1 MVIATNPEPTK
12 PTTRSAAVQNAS
24 DPKLQSPSAAPGFSS
39 VSRTPLVPESVLKRH
54 GAYCAI
60 DTRFRAA
67 ARLQAAIWLKAQNIR
82 TAADDRAANSGHSF
96 LGSILSTEAARA
108 GKNFLSG
115 NIFRLALR
123 EWLLCE
129 DDAAIDPERLFGNA
143 LSSAPLCF
151 SLFGPMALD
160 LKLATSVFRE
170 LLPGFVHKIEQI
182 SFEHSP
188 GRRNDRFLSDRT
200 AFDLAVRVITP
211 DGEPG
216 TIFIEVKYSESMEGP
231 AARMRDRYNEA
242 SRQVR
247 LYRDPDSAILRSLA
261 VEQLWRE
268 GMLAQ
273 LAVDNGVTPRA
284 VFMAIGPRLN
294 RRVQAAFRVYEAE
307 LIDADK
313 READRVAFAPLTL
326 EAVIEAIAVAGA
338 SDLAQAL
345 WGRYC
350 DFDQV
355 YRLSM
360 QELAGDGPVS
370 SAPHSRAN
378 ARNASQ
384 PALPP
389 ARRQVSSRGITRSAL
404 PAKARTSRSS
414 KQAVR

>member
-1 MVIATNPEPTK
+1 MTMHSTKVPSPTISTVLAPE
-12 PTTRSAAVQNAS
+12 
-24 DPKLQSPSAAPGFSS
+24 AAPISS
-39 VSRTPLVPESVLKRH
+39 SFTQPPRAPLVPDSVLKRH

-67 ARLQAAIWLKAQNIR
+67 ARLQQAIWLKEQNIA
-82 TAADDRAANSGHSF
+82 TAADDHSARNIHSF
-96 LGSILSTEAARA
+96 LGSVLSADAARA
-108 GKNFLSG
+108 GKNFLTE
-115 NIFRLALR
+115 NIYRLALR

-143 LSSAPLCF
+143 LSSMPLVF
-151 SLFGPMALD
+151 NLFGPLALD

-170 LLPGFVHKIEQI
+170 LLPGFVHKVEQI
-182 SFEHSP
+182 IFEHSP

-216 TIFIEVKYSESMEGP
+216 TIFCEAKLSESMEGP

-242 SRQVR
+242 AKAVR
-247 LYRDPDSAILRSLA
+247 LYRDPDSAILRSVA
-261 VEQLWRE
+261 IEQLWRE
-268 GMLAQ
+268 HMLAQ
-273 LAVDNGVTPRA
+273 LAVDNDVTPRA

-307 LIDADK
+307 LIDADQP
-313 READRVAFAPLTL
+313 DRVAFAPLTL
-326 EAVIEAIAVAGA
+326 EAVIEAIAVAGV
-338 SDLAQAL
+338 SELAQAL

-350 DFDQV
+350 DFDRV
-355 YRLSM
+355 YQLSM
-360 QELAGDGPVS
+360 QELAGDGPTS
-370 SAPHSRAN
+370 SVTRSRAN
-378 ARNASQ
+378 ARNATQ

-389 ARRQVSSRGITRSAL
+389 ARRQISSQGRTRKPH
-404 PAKARTSRSS
+404 PAKARTSGSS

>member
-1 MVIATNPEPTK
+1 MPNNPTISESPTSRPSSSI
-12 PTTRSAAVQNAS
+12 PTFKQL
-24 DPKLQSPSAAPGFSS
+24 P
-39 VSRTPLVPESVLKRH
+39 RTPLVPEAVLKRH

-67 ARLQAAIWLKAQNIR
+67 ARLKSAIWLKEQNIT
-82 TAADDRAANSGHSF
+82 TAADDHAGKNVHSF
-96 LGSILSTEAARA
+96 LGSILSAEAARA
-108 GKNFLSG
+108 GKNFLTAD
-115 NIFRLALR
+115 IHRLALR

-143 LSSAPLCF
+143 LSSMPLCF

-160 LKLATSVFRE
+160 LELATSVFRG
-170 LLPGFVHKIEQI
+170 LLPGFVQEVEQI
-182 SFEHSP
+182 IFEHSP
-188 GRRNDRFLSDRT
+188 GRRNERFLSDRT

-273 LAVDNGVTPRA
+273 LSVDCGVTPRA

-307 LIDADK
+307 LTDADK
-313 READRVAFAPLTL
+313 TEAD
-326 EAVIEAIAVAGA
+326 
-338 SDLAQAL
+338 
-345 WGRYC
+345 
-350 DFDQV
+350 
-355 YRLSM
+355 
-360 QELAGDGPVS
+360 
-370 SAPHSRAN
+370 
-378 ARNASQ
+378 
-384 PALPP
+384 
-389 ARRQVSSRGITRSAL
+389 
-404 PAKARTSRSS
+404 
-414 KQAVR
+414 